1 MTDLQK
7 RKIKRL
13 YRRGYSILF
22 IACSVGV
29 SQSTVRRV
37 INKSKKKKG
46 EEIW

>member
-13 YRRGYSILF
+13 YRRGYLILF
-22 IACSVGV
+22 ISISVGV